1 MTEAKRMMQYDANKK
16 QVLVAY
22 LFWFFLGMLGGHRF
36 YIGLK
41 GSGTAILL
49 LTVLAVFLT
58 AAGGLL
64 LIIIPA
70 VWVLVDAILI
80 PGMIQ
85 RHNNELARSLEEERE
100 PADWK

>member
-49 LTVLAVFLT
+49 LTVLAVFLRELYT
-58 AAGGLL
+58 VVPKRRLY
-64 LIIIPA
+64 P
-70 VWVLVDAILI
+70 
-80 PGMIQ
+80 
-85 RHNNELARSLEEERE
+85 RHY
-100 PADWK
+100 